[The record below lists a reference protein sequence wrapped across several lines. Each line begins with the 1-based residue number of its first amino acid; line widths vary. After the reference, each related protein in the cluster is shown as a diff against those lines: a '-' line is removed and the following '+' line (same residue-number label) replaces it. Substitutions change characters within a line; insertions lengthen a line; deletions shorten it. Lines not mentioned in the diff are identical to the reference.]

1 MRMGN
6 LTSAKLDVVSL
17 LRKLV
22 RSALIVDYLD
32 AGEGL
37 EGEAEVEDGVCTDGL
52 QDDPEEDNSKQGGAE
67 SCRACDPRDEGGGNA
82 GPERAMMNH
91 FMHYTSVKK
100 FSHRRRQL

>member
-6 LTSAKLDVVSL
+6 LTSTELDVVSL

-52 QDDPEEDNSKQGGAE
+52 
-67 SCRACDPRDEGGGNA
+67 
-82 GPERAMMNH
+82 
-91 FMHYTSVKK
+91 
-100 FSHRRRQL
+100 